1 MNATVDSNADKAM
14 AISTLIEKLL
24 QDKSGTT
31 AIEYALIIGM
41 VGMVIIGALSS
52 LGFGIGSI
60 WATVDKTFATATTT

>member
-52 LGFGIGSI
+52 LGFGIGN
-60 WATVDKTFATATTT
+60 